1 VSNRAQ
7 AGLVLEA
14 ALSGGLSLE
23 EFHRAW
29 PEHGDPLID
38 VIFEETE
45 DTVEHTPGS
54 LLRRADEHERLRESV
69 PYKILIVDQQL
80 LSDEFSD
87 VPSHSL
93 VAIRERLL
101 KELDLYQDH
110 ESLARSARDF
120 VARETT

>member
-14 ALSGGLSLE
+14 VLFGGLSLE

-29 PEHGDPLID
+29 PELGDPLID

-54 LLRRADEHERLRESV
+54 LRRRADEHERLRESL

-80 LSDEFSD
+80 LSDEFSN

-101 KELDLYQDH
+101 KELDLYQDKQ
-110 ESLARSARDF
+110 SLARSVRDF
-120 VARETT
+120 VAREPT